1 MTTQTLSERQEGIL
15 EGLREAEKI
24 ARLDL
29 RVDIAKDCGY
39 EPSWQKGRWM
49 VADELSDLIGKLVRD
64 DGVSAN
70 AREGGK

>member
-29 RVDIAKDCGY
+29 RVDLAKDCGY
-39 EPSWQKGRWM
+39 EPGWQKGRWM

-64 DGVSAN
+64 DGVS
-70 AREGGK
+70 EDGKK